1 MGCEADLPVTRT
13 TLSVLACS
21 PYFLALA
28 GAVSAFPKTAPKAN
42 LTSMTRLLSPS
53 TTDRDYWAIVD
64 NLTRRGFFGVGAGV
78 AAAAF
83 LAACG
88 STESSTPENA
98 ETFEFTRGDEKLIIP
113 TDPQNVVA
121 LDPRDGLELS
131 ILAGYPVTAYPTG
144 AAEHLRRE
152 VPDATGVEIF
162 AEGASDPN
170 FEYISTLGADL
181 LVLSAGWWDTGS
193 YGNDRMQ
200 QIAPVLPVGKDFTPE
215 WRKVMSD
222 FLTGIGRS
230 DRAEEVLAEYDAHVA
245 QVRPTVEPLM
255 AGKKVAFVAAAED
268 QIAWFQNDFRTAV
281 AEDLGFEVLREGPD
295 LRVMLGSEQFN
306 RLEEADVIFALDRS
320 ASGSVYTSP
329 TWQRLPAA
337 QAGRVIPFDYY
348 KAAGYALTAKV
359 LVDDLAA
366 GGQAVEPDL
375 RQTRWAPII
384 RHRRLVLSR
393 GPETRGTLG
402 NHR

>member
-1 MGCEADLPVTRT
+1 MGCESDSQVTPT
-13 TLSVLACS
+13 TLSTLACS

-28 GAVSAFPKTAPKAN
+28 GAVSAFPKPAPKAN

-78 AAAAF
+78 AATAF
-83 LAACG
+83 LAACA

-162 AEGASDPN
+162 AEGAYDPN

-215 WRKVMSD
+215 WRKVMVD

-366 GGQAVEPDL
+366 GVK
-375 RQTRWAPII
+375 R
-384 RHRRLVLSR
+384 
-393 GPETRGTLG
+393 
-402 NHR
+402 

>member
-1 MGCEADLPVTRT
+1 
-13 TLSVLACS
+13 
-21 PYFLALA
+21 
-28 GAVSAFPKTAPKAN
+28 
-42 LTSMTRLLSPS
+42 
-53 TTDRDYWAIVD
+53 
-64 NLTRRGFFGVGAGV
+64 
-78 AAAAF
+78 
-83 LAACG
+83 
-88 STESSTPENA
+88 
-98 ETFEFTRGDEKLIIP
+98 
-113 TDPQNVVA
+113 
-121 LDPRDGLELS
+121 
-131 ILAGYPVTAYPTG
+131 
-144 AAEHLRRE
+144 
-152 VPDATGVEIF
+152 
-162 AEGASDPN
+162 
-170 FEYISTLGADL
+170 
-181 LVLSAGWWDTGS
+181 
-193 YGNDRMQ
+193 MQ

-348 KAAGYALTAKV
+348 KAAGYALTAKFSSTTC
-359 LVDDLAA
+359 
-366 GGQAVEPDL
+366 GRGQAVEPDL
-375 RQTRWAPII
+375 RQPDGPRSFGTGGSSCHAVPKLAE
-384 RHRRLVLSR
+384 RLETTGERPRQFLGAFDPDDVLQ
-393 GPETRGTLG
+393 LG
-402 NHR
+402 NVVGLVIALGNEKRRVTLRVDDQEPSRRAEVVDERALGRRQRRVEDSTTEWIALLERVEMKVGEGPVDRQCPVVTVDDLASVRALDHAQPVLIEESGDRRPINIELHVLRHPHEVQRETHRSPSSIRDARDALASTSTAEKRQNYLSSRVRIASTTSAGASSAMK

>member
-1 MGCEADLPVTRT
+1 D
-13 TLSVLACS
+13 
-21 PYFLALA
+21 
-28 GAVSAFPKTAPKAN
+28 
-42 LTSMTRLLSPS
+42 
-53 TTDRDYWAIVD
+53 
-64 NLTRRGFFGVGAGV
+64 
-78 AAAAF
+78 
-83 LAACG
+83 
-88 STESSTPENA
+88 
-98 ETFEFTRGDEKLIIP
+98 
-113 TDPQNVVA
+113 
-121 LDPRDGLELS
+121 
-131 ILAGYPVTAYPTG
+131 
-144 AAEHLRRE
+144 HLRRE

-281 AEDLGFEVLREGPD
+281 AEDLGFEVLRDGPD

-366 GGQAVEPDL
+366 GVK
-375 RQTRWAPII
+375 R
-384 RHRRLVLSR
+384 
-393 GPETRGTLG
+393 
-402 NHR
+402 